1 MMLPGQVWAEKGKP
15 ERILGVAG
23 YSASQFQ
30 DEYLWGNS
38 LSNHVIVI
46 NIVIVGL
53 KKFEFLDWPYQ

>member
-1 MMLPGQVWAEKGKP
+1 MMLPGQVWPEKGKP

-30 DEYLWGNS
+30 DEYLWGIS

-46 NIVIVGL
+46 NIVIAGL
-53 KKFEFLDWPYQ
+53 KKFEFLD

>member
-30 DEYLWGNS
+30 DEYLWDNS

-46 NIVIVGL
+46 NIVIMGL
-53 KKFEFLDWPYQ
+53 KKFDFLNWLYQ